1 VPEIVEKWK
10 GMLLKARLLP
20 YTQPYFIVKGYAYDT
35 MPEFDP
41 DGTILGNLIK
51 QFQNRIINVAFLQI
65 TPETKKMEEHFQQT
79 YNLHSKSYKIH
90 HQ

>member
-1 VPEIVEKWK
+1 MERYAAQSSSIAIYSA
-10 GMLLKARLLP
+10 LLHSER
-20 YTQPYFIVKGYAYDT
+20 GYAYDT